1 MRRLSISTSDIIIL
15 CGRLTYGYNGG
26 KLYQSK
32 ACADLK
38 HPKAFKRSFISH
50 NAYLMLLGSHI
61 LHPFPVFF
69 TKKFSQENMY
79 KPQQTL
85 VNT

>member
-1 MRRLSISTSDIIIL
+1 MVQVVVVIPVVGVGVVVITFFV
-15 CGRLTYGYNGG
+15 GG
-26 KLYQSK
+26 KLYQAK

-69 TKKFSQENMY
+69 TKKFSQENIY